1 MGTLLPNL
9 QPIIHKTIFYSN
21 VFICM
26 FAVRKM
32 CFSYKY
38 YNTPPF
44 DISKPNKK
52 KVSWLLDHLVYQFK
66 SYVLMVGFVTGEDQ
80 TRSLSDTVFLLL
92 FERFWSSF
100 SLSIRMQCSTDQH
113 FYYYQISMISFF
125 ENCLKNWNLSKM
137 QLIQVFRL
145 SQQQMA
151 WYWSV
156 MDIEY
161 NKILVK
167 LTVK

>member
-1 MGTLLPNL
+1 MYLYVCLLL
-9 QPIIHKTIFYSN
+9 EKCASLTS
-21 VFICM
+21 M
-26 FAVRKM
+26 
-32 CFSYKY
+32 Y

-167 LTVK
+167 LKVK

>member
-1 MGTLLPNL
+1 MYLYVCLLL
-9 QPIIHKTIFYSN
+9 EKCASLTSTIILHPLTYLSQI
-21 VFICM
+21 
-26 FAVRKM
+26 
-32 CFSYKY
+32 
-38 YNTPPF
+38 
-44 DISKPNKK
+44 KK

-66 SYVLMVGFVTGEDQ
+66 SSVLMAGFVTGEDQ

-151 WYWSV
+151 WSV

>member
-1 MGTLLPNL
+1 MYLYVCLLL
-9 QPIIHKTIFYSN
+9 EKCASLTSTIILHPLTYLSQIKKRSHDFWTISSN
-21 VFICM
+21 HL
-26 FAVRKM
+26 
-32 CFSYKY
+32 
-38 YNTPPF
+38 F
-44 DISKPNKK
+44 DGFCNRRELNKK
-52 KVSWLLDHLVYQFK
+52 SFRH
-66 SYVLMVGFVTGEDQ
+66 
-80 TRSLSDTVFLLL
+80 RFLLL

-113 FYYYQISMISFF
+113 FYYYKISMISFF

-151 WYWSV
+151 WSV

>member
-1 MGTLLPNL
+1 MYLYVCLLL
-9 QPIIHKTIFYSN
+9 EKCASLTSTIILHPLTYLSQIKKRSHDFWTISYISSN
-21 VFICM
+21 HMFWWWVLLLAKIKQEVFP
-26 FAVRKM
+26 
-32 CFSYKY
+32 
-38 YNTPPF
+38 TPF
-44 DISKPNKK
+44 
-52 KVSWLLDHLVYQFK
+52 
-66 SYVLMVGFVTGEDQ
+66 
-80 TRSLSDTVFLLL
+80 FLLL

-113 FYYYQISMISFF
+113 FYYYQIAMISFF